1 MPMSIDPPHT
11 STGIEFTLTSLRFS
25 VVSGGVL
32 CIAGCAVTAL
42 ALPGFLHYDAHREL
56 QT

>member
-1 MPMSIDPPHT
+1 
-11 STGIEFTLTSLRFS
+11 
-25 VVSGGVL
+25 VSGGVL